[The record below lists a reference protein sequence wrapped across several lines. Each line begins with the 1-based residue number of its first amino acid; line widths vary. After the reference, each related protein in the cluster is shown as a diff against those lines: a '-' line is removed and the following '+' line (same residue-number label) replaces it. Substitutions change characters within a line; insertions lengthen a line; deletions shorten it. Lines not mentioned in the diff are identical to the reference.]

1 MSKLKISPNLF
12 LEVAELQRLVKFL
25 KGDGY
30 ELLIKS
36 MLKTFG
42 IVQTADNNYFKV
54 TAMSGTSNTI
64 IINKGIAID
73 SQLRAIV
80 MENDLTL
87 NVPNT
92 GSKRWVVLE
101 YDSTNYEKGTVS
113 VTSNGSLQGIG
124 TSFMEVLRGQPNF
137 PTKVKFNSSVNI
149 EEYEVVSVTND
160 NSAVI
165 AGSFNPES
173 NVQYAVVGA
182 FTPGFEPSEENKM
195 IYEMDS
201 YKITV
206 VDSADVP
213 ILTADQY
220 VLASIEFSGNGMI
233 ITDQRAG
240 YMFNGSSYTSGA
252 TPTADE
258 LVSLLRV
265 QKITNNII
273 ELTVEHGYT
282 VTNFELITTSTSN
295 IFRIRRG
302 SCNFLGTGTIPNGL
316 FKNWE
321 LVNAETFKKVIIDNN
336 ENKDLYI
343 SAFDEEVLQGS
354 VNKFFIL
361 PPYSNIEYEVEYSGE
376 SVASDTLPSHHL
388 VSQGSN
394 VNKILLPAPY
404 GELTVSLRY
413 RMINGDTSTPKQKFS
428 IAEYTNENGEKQII
442 GDSQFFITLNEPVV
456 ELRNYS

>member
-36 MLKTFG
+36 MLKTYG
-42 IVQTADNNYFKV
+42 IVQTADNNYYKV
-54 TAMSGTSNTI
+54 TSLSGTLNTI
-64 IINKGIAID
+64 VINKGIAID

-80 MENDLTL
+80 MEKDLTL
-87 NVPNT
+87 TVQNT
-92 GSKRWVVLE
+92 GSKRWIILE

-113 VTSNGSLQGIG
+113 VTANGTLQGVG
-124 TSFMEVLRGQPNF
+124 TSFTEVLRGQPNF
-137 PTKVKFNSSVNI
+137 PTKVKLNSSLNI

-182 FTPGFEPSEENKM
+182 FTPGFEPNEENRL

-201 YKITV
+201 YKITI

-213 ILTADQY
+213 SLTADQY
-220 VLASIEFSGNGMI
+220 ILASIEFVGNGII

-240 YMFNGSSYTSGA
+240 YMFNGSSYTSGGI
-252 TPTADE
+252 PTSDE
-258 LVSLLRV
+258 LVSLLQV
-265 QKITNNII
+265 QKITNNMMEITI
-273 ELTVEHGYT
+273 EHGYT
-282 VTNFELITTSTSN
+282 ITNFEIISTSTSN
-295 IFRIRRG
+295 IFRIRSG
-302 SCNFLGTGTIPNGL
+302 SCNFLGTGNIPNGL
-316 FKNWE
+316 FKNWV
-321 LVNAETFKKVIIDNN
+321 LVNAETFKSVIIDNN

-343 SAFDEEVLQGS
+343 SNLDEELLQGT
-354 VNKFFIL
+354 VTKFFVL
-361 PPYSNIEYEVEYSGE
+361 PPYENIEYEILYSGE
-376 SVASDTLPSHHL
+376 SVVNSLPRNTL

-404 GELTVSLRY
+404 GDLTVSLRY
-413 RMINGDTSTPKQKFS
+413 RMINGDTSTPKQKFA

-442 GDSQFFITLNEPVV
+442 GDSQFFITFTEPVV

>member
-36 MLKTFG
+36 MLKTYG

-54 TAMSGTSNTI
+54 TLSGALNTI

-80 MENDLTL
+80 MEKDLILT
-87 NVPNT
+87 VQNT
-92 GSKRWVVLE
+92 GSKRWIILE

-113 VTSNGSLQGIG
+113 VTANGTLQGVG
-124 TSFMEVLRGQPNF
+124 TSFTEVLRGQPNF
-137 PTKVKFNSSVNI
+137 PTKVKLNSSLNV

-182 FTPGFEPSEENKM
+182 FTPGFEPNEENRL

-201 YKITV
+201 YKITI

-213 ILTADQY
+213 SLTADQY
-220 VLASIEFSGNGMI
+220 VLASIEFAGNGII

-240 YMFNGSSYTSGA
+240 YMFNGSSYTSGGI
-252 TPTADE
+252 PTSDE
-258 LVSLLRV
+258 LVSLLQV
-265 QKITNNII
+265 QKITNNMMEITI
-273 ELTVEHGYT
+273 EHGYT
-282 VTNFELITTSTSN
+282 ITNFELITTSTSN
-295 IFRIRRG
+295 IFRIRSG
-302 SCNFLGTGTIPNGL
+302 SCNFLGTGNIPNGL
-316 FKNWE
+316 FKNWI
-321 LVNAETFKKVIIDNN
+321 LVNAETFKSVIIDNN

-343 SAFDEEVLQGS
+343 SNLDEELLQGT
-354 VNKFFIL
+354 VTKFFVL
-361 PPYSNIEYEVEYSGE
+361 PPYENIEYEILYSGE
-376 SVASDTLPSHHL
+376 SVVNSLPRNTL

-404 GELTVSLRY
+404 GDLTVSLRY
-413 RMINGDTSTPKQKFS
+413 RMINGDTSTPKQKFA

-442 GDSQFFITLNEPVV
+442 GDSQFFITFTEPVV

>member
-36 MLKTFG
+36 MLKTYG

-54 TAMSGTSNTI
+54 TLSGALNTI

-80 MENDLTL
+80 MEKDLILT
-87 NVPNT
+87 VQNT
-92 GSKRWVVLE
+92 GSKRWVILE

-113 VTSNGSLQGIG
+113 VTANGTLQGVG
-124 TSFMEVLRGQPNF
+124 TSFTEVLRGQPNF
-137 PTKVKFNSSVNI
+137 PTKVKLNSSLNV

-182 FTPGFEPSEENKM
+182 FTPGFEPNEENRL

-201 YKITV
+201 YKITI

-213 ILTADQY
+213 SLTADQY
-220 VLASIEFSGNGMI
+220 VLASIEFAGNGII

-240 YMFNGSSYTSGA
+240 YMFNGSSYTSGGI
-252 TPTADE
+252 PTSDE
-258 LVSLLRV
+258 LVSLLQV
-265 QKITNNII
+265 QKITNNMMEITI
-273 ELTVEHGYT
+273 EHGYT
-282 VTNFELITTSTSN
+282 ITNFELITTSTSN
-295 IFRIRRG
+295 IFRIRSG
-302 SCNFLGTGTIPNGL
+302 SCNFLGTGNIPNGL
-316 FKNWE
+316 FKNWI
-321 LVNAETFKKVIIDNN
+321 LVNAETFKSVIIDNN

-343 SAFDEEVLQGS
+343 SNLDEELLQGT
-354 VNKFFIL
+354 VTKFFVL
-361 PPYSNIEYEVEYSGE
+361 PPYENIEYEILYSGE
-376 SVASDTLPSHHL
+376 SVVNSLPRNTL

-404 GELTVSLRY
+404 GDLTVSLRY
-413 RMINGDTSTPKQKFS
+413 RMINGDTSTPKQKFA

-442 GDSQFFITLNEPVV
+442 GDSQFFITFTEPVV

>member
-36 MLKTFG
+36 MLKTYG

-54 TAMSGTSNTI
+54 TLSGALNTI

-80 MENDLTL
+80 MEKDLILT
-87 NVPNT
+87 VQNT
-92 GSKRWVVLE
+92 GSKRWVILE

-113 VTSNGSLQGIG
+113 VTANGTLQGVG
-124 TSFMEVLRGQPNF
+124 TSFTEVLRGQPNF
-137 PTKVKFNSSVNI
+137 PTKVKLNSSLNV

-182 FTPGFEPSEENKM
+182 FTPGFEPNEENRL

-201 YKITV
+201 YKITI

-213 ILTADQY
+213 SLTADQY
-220 VLASIEFSGNGMI
+220 VLASIEFAGNGII

-240 YMFNGSSYTSGA
+240 YMFNGSSYTSGGI
-252 TPTADE
+252 PTSDE
-258 LVSLLRV
+258 LVSLLQV
-265 QKITNNII
+265 QKITNNMMEITI
-273 ELTVEHGYT
+273 EHGYT
-282 VTNFELITTSTSN
+282 ITNFELITTSTFN
-295 IFRIRRG
+295 IFRIRSG
-302 SCNFLGTGTIPNGL
+302 SCNFLGTGNIPNGL
-316 FKNWE
+316 FKNWI
-321 LVNAETFKKVIIDNN
+321 LVNAETFKSVIIDNN

-343 SAFDEEVLQGS
+343 SNLDEELLQGT
-354 VNKFFIL
+354 VTKFFVL
-361 PPYSNIEYEVEYSGE
+361 PPYENIEYEILYSGE
-376 SVASDTLPSHHL
+376 SVVNSLPRNTLA
-388 VSQGSN
+388 SQGSN

-404 GELTVSLRY
+404 GDLTVSLRY
-413 RMINGDTSTPKQKFS
+413 RMINGDTSTPKQKFA
-428 IAEYTNENGEKQII
+428 IAEYINENGEKQII
-442 GDSQFFITLNEPVV
+442 GDSQFFITFTEPVV

>member
-36 MLKTFG
+36 MLKTYG

-54 TAMSGTSNTI
+54 TLSGALNTI

-80 MENDLTL
+80 MEKDLILT
-87 NVPNT
+87 VQNT
-92 GSKRWVVLE
+92 GSKRWVILE
-101 YDSTNYEKGTVS
+101 YDSTNYEKGMVS
-113 VTSNGSLQGIG
+113 VTANGTLQGVG
-124 TSFMEVLRGQPNF
+124 TSFTEVLRGQPNF
-137 PTKVKFNSSVNI
+137 PTKVKLNSSLNI

-182 FTPGFEPSEENKM
+182 FTPGFEPNEENRL

-201 YKITV
+201 YKITI

-213 ILTADQY
+213 SLTADQY
-220 VLASIEFSGNGMI
+220 VLASIEFAGNGII

-240 YMFNGSSYTSGA
+240 YMFNGSSYTSGGI
-252 TPTADE
+252 PTSDE
-258 LVSLLRV
+258 LVSLLQV
-265 QKITNNII
+265 QKITNNMMEITI
-273 ELTVEHGYT
+273 EHGYT
-282 VTNFELITTSTSN
+282 ITNFELITTSTSN
-295 IFRIRRG
+295 ILRIRSG
-302 SCNFLGTGTIPNGL
+302 SCNFLGTGNIPNGL
-316 FKNWE
+316 FKNWI
-321 LVNAETFKKVIIDNN
+321 LVNAETFKSVIIDNN

-343 SAFDEEVLQGS
+343 SNLDEELLQGT
-354 VNKFFIL
+354 VTKFFVL
-361 PPYSNIEYEVEYSGE
+361 PPYENIEYEILYSGE
-376 SVASDTLPSHHL
+376 SVVNSLPRNTL

-404 GELTVSLRY
+404 GDLTVSLRY
-413 RMINGDTSTPKQKFS
+413 RMINGDTSTPKQKFA

-442 GDSQFFITLNEPVV
+442 GDSQFFITFTEPVV